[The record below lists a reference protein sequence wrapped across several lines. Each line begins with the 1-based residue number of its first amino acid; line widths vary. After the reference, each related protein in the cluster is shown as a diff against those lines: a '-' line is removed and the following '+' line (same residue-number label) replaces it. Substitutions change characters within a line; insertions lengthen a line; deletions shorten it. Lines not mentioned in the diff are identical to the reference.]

1 MNHTLPDEPRDS
13 DRQRDAASLVM
24 IGTFFTVLALLVLCG
39 TFWATGRFHAMMVNL
54 GAGAILLIIGLLMLG
69 MGLRMRPAQSSNPSR
84 NKP

>member
-1 MNHTLPDEPRDS
+1 MNYTLPEEPHDS

-54 GAGAILLIIGLLMLG
+54 GAGMILLVIGLLMLG
-69 MGLRMRPAQSSNPSR
+69 LGLRMRPARSSNQSR
-84 NKP
+84 TKP